1 MCACLHS
8 AAVAFQRS
16 MPPMAQHAPPW
27 RSIPPWR
34 AFRSSGSTAQP
45 ATAFSSA
52 GRFAQSWQERKRSR
66 KDSSSA
72 AGDGTLVG
80 YIGCPQELNCR
91 SNRDRRKLLQAV
103 EDMIDAGATIINI
116 VLRPE
121 SIHAV
126 LTELKATFDELW
138 PSSVAQPAYTFRCMG
153 SMMSFFTTPHIT
165 LLCERNIHPEDPW
178 PALHLTFDTPD
189 GLVSTVITSLPRL
202 PARTRARLMK
212 TYTDAAAETNA
223 PYSLIGGMCSQS
235 MLFLENQIAQLQL
248 EHQLF
253 THGDLYLLANDAD
266 CSSFESDEL
275 CSLMVLCGRQ
285 QELNQATGSAERPA
299 SSHDSVAQPI
309 IPRRDTPLYNDFLE
323 HLEIAVEEHARG
335 EGLLMYITDCC
346 FFGDLLSVDEFGES
360 VAVPMQLSEKM
371 EMLLEAAFHQ
381 RELQLHRLRNSAEQ
395 PVVTDD
401 RHMTDED
408 MKDIYNTWRKDVESW
423 MKDSTL
429 VKHQHLEQRGKRHLA
444 QQLEKSCFS
453 SYLFQLSGCKF
464 LLHRLIELPI
474 RNVEQPTAL
483 LEDLIYAYEIHKTTA
498 EYRKTVERSQK
509 NQIGQMRL
517 SHEIWWAQQRYYEG
531 RKLAHGVRDGTVDF
545 YKLAWSE
552 QKDVEDFDTGR
563 SAKEM
568 DRLLK
573 QKRPPYRGSGS
584 VILAEQYRYR
594 QVPIEKAEI
603 EEVEDVAEASRS
615 ELDTAEA
622 LYRTIFQNVSPD
634 TLPESAPEAPFRE
647 PYKPPLQATASLR
660 SAEQSAENL
669 VPRYDSR
676 AHGDPG
682 LWWGPSAPFRT
693 FSNKHRNTVW
703 SDHPV
708 LDVGPDINHIYHW
721 LRKRP
726 LNDQGENC
734 ADRLGTPSY
743 EGAGWFRFPLRSFD
757 TACNHGS
764 AEQPA
769 SSEWKTAWHG
779 TPAYAIPQILRQGLR
794 MSGDKARKDRF
805 FADAPGIYCLPTKLR
820 HVTFSYQ
827 CASHFPSAPGIF
839 WQFRL
844 ELKVDRN
851 RKHPNEG
858 KHKQTG
864 QWIQLPGSVVE
875 TALHVKGDTLRT
887 ISNSERAYLHWD
899 STWEAMQIYG
909 PMAEQC

>member
-1 MCACLHS
+1 MGIRCCKILCCGILCAVVSSAVVSMCACLHS

-27 RSIPPWR
+27 RSSPPWR

-165 LLCERNIHPEDPW
+165 LLCERYIHPEDPW

-408 MKDIYNTWRKDVESW
+408 MKDIYNTWRADVESW
-423 MKDSTL
+423 MNEESLSKHRKLLRTSTTQK
-429 VKHQHLEQRGKRHLA
+429 VHQFARSRFQ
-444 QQLEKSCFS
+444 
-453 SYLFQLSGCKF
+453 SYCFQLSGSKF
-464 LLHRLIELPI
+464 LLHKLLQYPI
-474 RNVEQPTAL
+474 SSVEQPVAML
-483 LEDLIYAYEIHKTTA
+483 GELMAAYEVHKRSP
-498 EYRKTVERSQK
+498 EYEEAVKRSKQRES
-509 NQIGQMRL
+509 GHMRL
-517 SHEIWWAQQRYYEG
+517 SKDIWWAQYNHQRG
-531 RKLAHGVRDGTVDF
+531 LKLAHDVRDKTVNFFD
-545 YKLAWSE
+545 LARSD
-552 QKDVEDFDTGR
+552 QQLVEDFDTLR
-563 SAKEM
+563 SEKKL
-568 DRLLK
+568 RSLLSQNAEK
-573 QKRPPYRGSGS
+573 VAYPGSGS
-584 VILAEQYRYR
+584 SVAHPTGAYRA
-594 QVPIEKAEI
+594 V
-603 EEVEDVAEASRS
+603 
-615 ELDTAEA
+615 L
-622 LYRTIFQNVSPD
+622 N
-634 TLPESAPEAPFRE
+634 TLLS
-647 PYKPPLQATASLR
+647 YKQ
-660 SAEQSAENL
+660 
-669 VPRYDSR
+669 
-676 AHGDPG
+676 
-682 LWWGPSAPFRT
+682 
-693 FSNKHRNTVW
+693 
-703 SDHPV
+703 
-708 LDVGPDINHIYHW
+708 
-721 LRKRP
+721 
-726 LNDQGENC
+726 
-734 ADRLGTPSY
+734 
-743 EGAGWFRFPLRSFD
+743 
-757 TACNHGS
+757 
-764 AEQPA
+764 
-769 SSEWKTAWHG
+769 
-779 TPAYAIPQILRQGLR
+779 
-794 MSGDKARKDRF
+794 
-805 FADAPGIYCLPTKLR
+805 
-820 HVTFSYQ
+820 
-827 CASHFPSAPGIF
+827 
-839 WQFRL
+839 
-844 ELKVDRN
+844 
-851 RKHPNEG
+851 
-858 KHKQTG
+858 
-864 QWIQLPGSVVE
+864 
-875 TALHVKGDTLRT
+875 
-887 ISNSERAYLHWD
+887 
-899 STWEAMQIYG
+899 
-909 PMAEQC
+909 